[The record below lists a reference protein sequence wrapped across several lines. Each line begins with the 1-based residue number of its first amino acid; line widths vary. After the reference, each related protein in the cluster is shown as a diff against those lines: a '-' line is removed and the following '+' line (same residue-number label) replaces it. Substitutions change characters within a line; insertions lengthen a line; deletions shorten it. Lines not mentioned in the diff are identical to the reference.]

1 MNAIYFIMF
10 VAGLMTYLRFGHPY
24 VCDLLDNPTGSVQPW
39 NGLEELI
46 DDEFEMYVQVRKLAD
61 KPVTIDSEE
70 LDVLPTDP
78 LALAILK
85 VTLTE
90 EQIKAIR
97 VTPIGA
103 LPGEVLEDL
112 PAEIEDVV
120 LVEATCPVQEEF
132 AFTEHR

>member
-1 MNAIYFIMF
+1 
-10 VAGLMTYLRFGHPY
+10 MTSLR
-24 VCDLLDNPTGSVQPW
+24 CTSRC
-39 NGLEELI
+39 E
-46 DDEFEMYVQVRKLAD
+46 KLAD
-61 KPVTIDSEE
+61 KPVAIESEE

-78 LALAILK
+78 LALAIVK

-103 LPGEVLEDL
+103 LPGEVLEEL
-112 PAEIEDVV
+112 PAEVDDVEM
-120 LVEATCPVQEEF
+120 VEATCPVQEEF